1 MDNNII
7 METIMQFLKENYDL
21 IGLFI
26 GVVGVVIAVFSLIDE
41 VRKKRA
47 KEKLELEKKEKKEME
62 LEAAKAKAKEKEIE
76 AAKAKEKG
84 LEEAQAKKDLLADA
98 CRPILS

>member
-1 MDNNII
+1 MRTGLINRKRY
-7 METIMQFLKENYDL
+7 TARRAKENYDL
-21 IGLFI
+21 IGLFV

-62 LEAAKAKAKEKEIE
+62 LEVAKAKAKEKEQ
-76 AAKAKEKG
+76 
-84 LEEAQAKKDLLADA
+84 EEAQAKAKTEEEKK
-98 CRPILS
+98 S

>member
-1 MDNNII
+1 

-62 LEAAKAKAKEKEIE
+62 LEAAKAKAKEIE
-76 AAKAKEKG
+76 AAKAKEKE
-84 LEEAQAKKDLLADA
+84 LEDTKEQAKTEEEKK
-98 CRPILS
+98 S

>member
-1 MDNNII
+1 

-21 IGLFI
+21 IGLFV

-62 LEAAKAKAKEKEIE
+62 LEAAKAKAKEIE
-76 AAKAKEKG
+76 AAKAKEKE
-84 LEEAQAKKDLLADA
+84 LEEAKVKAKTEEEKN
-98 CRPILS
+98 S

>member
-1 MDNNII
+1 

-21 IGLFI
+21 IGLFV

-47 KEKLELEKKEKKEME
+47 KERLELEKKEKKEME
-62 LEAAKAKAKEKEIE
+62 LEAAKAKAKEKEVE
-76 AAKAKEKG
+76 AAKAKEKE
-84 LEEAQAKKDLLADA
+84 LEEVKAKTEEEKK
-98 CRPILS
+98 S

>member
-1 MDNNII
+1 

-26 GVVGVVIAVFSLIDE
+26 GVVGVVVAVFSLIDE

-62 LEAAKAKAKEKEIE
+62 LEAAKAKAKEIE
-76 AAKAKEKG
+76 AAKAKEKE
-84 LEEAQAKKDLLADA
+84 LEDTKVKAKTEEEKN
-98 CRPILS
+98 S

>member
-1 MDNNII
+1 

-62 LEAAKAKAKEKEIE
+62 LEAAKAKAKKKEIE
-76 AAKAKEKG
+76 AAKAKEKEPIRTFTMRM
-84 LEEAQAKKDLLADA
+84 LERLA
-98 CRPILS
+98 

>member
-1 MDNNII
+1 

-21 IGLFI
+21 IVLFL

-76 AAKAKEKG
+76 AAKAKEKK
-84 LEEAQAKKDLLADA
+84 LEEIKAKSEKEKK
-98 CRPILS
+98 I

>member
-1 MDNNII
+1 

-62 LEAAKAKAKEKEIE
+62 LEAAKAKAKEIE
-76 AAKAKEKG
+76 AAKAKEKE
-84 LEEAQAKKDLLADA
+84 LEEAKVKAKTEEEKN
-98 CRPILS
+98 S

>member
-1 MDNNII
+1 

-21 IGLFI
+21 IGLFV

-62 LEAAKAKAKEKEIE
+62 LEATKAKAKELE
-76 AAKAKEKG
+76 AEKAKE
-84 LEEAQAKKDLLADA
+84 EEKK
-98 CRPILS
+98 

>member
-1 MDNNII
+1 

-62 LEAAKAKAKEKEIE
+62 LEAAKAKAKEREQ
-76 AAKAKEKG
+76 
-84 LEEAQAKKDLLADA
+84 EEAQAKAKTEEAKK
-98 CRPILS
+98 S

>member
-1 MDNNII
+1 

-41 VRKKRA
+41 VGKKRA

-62 LEAAKAKAKEKEIE
+62 LEAAKAKAKEMELE
-76 AAKAKEKG
+76 AVKAKAKEKE
-84 LEEAQAKKDLLADA
+84 LEEVQVKAKTEEAKK
-98 CRPILS
+98 S

>member
-1 MDNNII
+1 

-62 LEAAKAKAKEKEIE
+62 LEAAKAKAKEKEQ
-76 AAKAKEKG
+76 
-84 LEEAQAKKDLLADA
+84 EEAQAKAKTEEGKK
-98 CRPILS
+98 S

>member
-1 MDNNII
+1 

-62 LEAAKAKAKEKEIE
+62 LEAAKAKAKEIE
-76 AAKAKEKG
+76 AAKAKEKE
-84 LEEAQAKKDLLADA
+84 LEDAKVKAKTEEEKN
-98 CRPILS
+98 S

>member
-1 MDNNII
+1 

-62 LEAAKAKAKEKEIE
+62 LEAAKAKAKELE
-76 AAKAKEKG
+76 AEKAKE
-84 LEEAQAKKDLLADA
+84 EEKK
-98 CRPILS
+98 

>member
-1 MDNNII
+1 

-21 IGLFI
+21 IGLFV

-62 LEAAKAKAKEKEIE
+62 LEAAKAKAKELE
-76 AAKAKEKG
+76 AEKAKE
-84 LEEAQAKKDLLADA
+84 EEKK
-98 CRPILS
+98 

>member
-1 MDNNII
+1 
-7 METIMQFLKENYDL
+7 MQFLKENYDL

-26 GVVGVVIAVFSLIDE
+26 GVVGVVVAVFSLIDE

-62 LEAAKAKAKEKEIE
+62 LEAAKAKAKEIE
-76 AAKAKEKG
+76 AAKAKEKE
-84 LEEAQAKKDLLADA
+84 LEDTKVKAKTEEEKN
-98 CRPILS
+98 S

>member
-1 MDNNII
+1 

-21 IGLFI
+21 IGLFV

-47 KEKLELEKKEKKEME
+47 KEKLEREKKEKKEME
-62 LEAAKAKAKEKEIE
+62 LEAAKAKAKEKEQ
-76 AAKAKEKG
+76 
-84 LEEAQAKKDLLADA
+84 EEAQARAKTEEAKK
-98 CRPILS
+98 S

>member
-1 MDNNII
+1 

-21 IGLFI
+21 IGLFV

-47 KEKLELEKKEKKEME
+47 KEKLDREKKEKEEME
-62 LEAAKAKAKEKEIE
+62 LEAAKAKAKEEE
-76 AAKAKEKG
+76 LEETKAKTKT
-84 LEEAQAKKDLLADA
+84 EEVKK
-98 CRPILS
+98 S

>member
-1 MDNNII
+1 

-62 LEAAKAKAKEKEIE
+62 LEAAKAKAKEIE
-76 AAKAKEKG
+76 AAKAKEKE
-84 LEEAQAKKDLLADA
+84 LEDAKEQAKTEEEKN
-98 CRPILS
+98 S

>member
-1 MDNNII
+1 

-47 KEKLELEKKEKKEME
+47 KEKLDREKKEKEEME
-62 LEAAKAKAKEKEIE
+62 LEAAKAKAKEEE
-76 AAKAKEKG
+76 LEETKAKTKT
-84 LEEAQAKKDLLADA
+84 EEVKK
-98 CRPILS
+98 S

>member
-1 MDNNII
+1 

-76 AAKAKEKG
+76 AAKAKEKE
-84 LEEAQAKKDLLADA
+84 LEEALAKAKTEEEKK
-98 CRPILS
+98 S

>member
-1 MDNNII
+1 

-47 KEKLELEKKEKKEME
+47 KEKLELEKKEME

-76 AAKAKEKG
+76 AAKAKTEEEK
-84 LEEAQAKKDLLADA
+84 K
-98 CRPILS
+98 S

>member
-1 MDNNII
+1 

-26 GVVGVVIAVFSLIDE
+26 GVVGVVVAVFSLIDE

-62 LEAAKAKAKEKEIE
+62 LEAAKAKAKEIE
-76 AAKAKEKG
+76 AAKAKEKE
-84 LEEAQAKKDLLADA
+84 LEDAKVKAKTEEEKN
-98 CRPILS
+98 S

>member
-1 MDNNII
+1 

-47 KEKLELEKKEKKEME
+47 KEK
-62 LEAAKAKAKEKEIE
+62 
-76 AAKAKEKG
+76 
-84 LEEAQAKKDLLADA
+84 
-98 CRPILS
+98 

>member
-1 MDNNII
+1 

-21 IGLFI
+21 IGLFV

-62 LEAAKAKAKEKEIE
+62 LEAAKAKAKEIE
-76 AAKAKEKG
+76 AAKAKEKE
-84 LEEAQAKKDLLADA
+84 LEDAKVKAKTEEEKN
-98 CRPILS
+98 S

>member
-1 MDNNII
+1 

-21 IGLFI
+21 IGLFV
-26 GVVGVVIAVFSLIDE
+26 GVVGVVVAVFSLIDE

-76 AAKAKEKG
+76 AAKAKEKK
-84 LEEAQAKKDLLADA
+84 LEEIKAKSEKEKK
-98 CRPILS
+98 I

>member
-1 MDNNII
+1 

-21 IGLFI
+21 IGLFV

-62 LEAAKAKAKEKEIE
+62 LEAAKAKAKEKEQ
-76 AAKAKEKG
+76 
-84 LEEAQAKKDLLADA
+84 EEAQAKAKTEEGKK
-98 CRPILS
+98 S